1 MISLR
6 QPIWVVWQRMIKR
19 DIHISVAR
27 NNRCNNF
34 MSGAAYSY
42 IWCCQIYLFLL
53 IFMKWQNHTKEGVD
67 NTV

>member
-19 DIHISVAR
+19 DIHISVVR

-34 MSGAAYSY
+34 MSGAAYCY
-42 IWCCQIYLFLL
+42 IWCCQTYSFLSL
-53 IFMKWQNHTKEGVD
+53 
-67 NTV
+67 